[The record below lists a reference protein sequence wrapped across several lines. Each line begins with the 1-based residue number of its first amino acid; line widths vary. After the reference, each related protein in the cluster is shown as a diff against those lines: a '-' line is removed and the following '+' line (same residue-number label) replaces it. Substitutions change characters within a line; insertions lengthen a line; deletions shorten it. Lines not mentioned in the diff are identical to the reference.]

1 MEADDFKA
9 VRARTIALAADLSP
23 EDCQV
28 QSMPDASPVKWHL
41 AHTTWFFETFVLKAQ
56 FRQEFGYLFNSYY
69 NSVGPMAKRPERGLV
84 TRPTL
89 AEIYEYRSWVDER
102 VSRLLESGA
111 GDEVRG
117 LVEVGIHHEQ
127 QHQELLLTDIKHAF
141 SLNPTL
147 PAYRATPDLPA
158 APAAALE
165 FIAHPGGIVEIG
177 AEPDGFAYDNE
188 RPRHKVLLQDFLIAD
203 RPTTN
208 AEYRAFIRAGGYED
222 PSLWLS
228 DAWALVQSE
237 GWRRPLYWSEDLDH
251 AFTLAGVQPLDP
263 NAPVCHLSHYEA
275 DAFARWSGARLPT
288 EFEWEAA
295 APSATGAVW
304 EWTAS
309 AYLPYPGFRPAPGNV
324 GEYNGKFMSGQMVL
338 RGGSAATAPG
348 HSRVTYRNFFP
359 PSARWQFSGV
369 RLARDA

>member
-56 FRQEFGYLFNSYY
+56 FRPEFGFLFNSYY

-84 TRPTL
+84 TRPSL
-89 AEIYEYRSWVDER
+89 AEIYEYRAWVDER
-102 VSRLLESGA
+102 VSRLLEGGA
-111 GDEVRG
+111 DDGTLS
-117 LVEVGIHHEQ
+117 LVEVGINHEQ
-127 QHQELLLTDIKHAF
+127 QHQELLLTDIMHAF
-141 SLNPTL
+141 SLNPIQ
-147 PAYRATPDLPA
+147 PAYRASPDAPA
-158 APAAALE
+158 APAGALR
-165 FIAHPGGIVEIG
+165 FDTHVGGIVEIG
-177 AEPDGFAYDNE
+177 APVGDFAYDNE
-188 RPRHKVLLQDFLIAD
+188 RPRHKMLVQNFAIAN
-203 RPTTN
+203 RPSTN
-208 AEYRAFIRAGGYED
+208 AEYLAFIRAGGYD
-222 PSLWLS
+222 DASLWLS
-228 DAWALVQSE
+228 DGWAVIQAE
-237 GWRRPLYWSEDLDH
+237 GWRRPLYWSEDLQH
-251 AFTLAGVQPLDP
+251 AFTLAGHQPLDP

-275 DAFARWSGARLPT
+275 DAFARWSEARLPT

-295 APSATGAVW
+295 SPAASGQVW

-338 RGGSAATAPG
+338 RGGSSATAPG
-348 HSRVTYRNFFP
+348 HCRASYRNFFP
-359 PSARWQFSGV
+359 PAARWQFSGV